1 MKILEVRFIKKD
13 AIQMFLEPKSVAIIG
28 ASEEE
33 GRIGSGLYKSISQGF
48 QGEIFLV
55 NPKYEKLWN
64 QTCYHSILDLPVA
77 PSHVIIAVS
86 RTIVN
91 PIFMQCIEKG
101 IKNIT
106 VVSSGFKE
114 LDHTGLVLENEL
126 KVKAQQHGITLLGP
140 NTLGFINTSINYNGT
155 FLPNTFEKGGVS
167 VISQSGGVG
176 MALLASLQD
185 QRCGIAKWVGIG
197 NEAVLDSIALLK
209 YFENDVETKV
219 IAVCFEGLKN
229 LIDFLTVAEKINFK
243 KPIVILRDG
252 KSNVGMEAAL
262 SHTGKMAQPDKVMT
276 ALIHQHGLIE
286 AESLREC
293 AVILK
298 SLSIAPLPKG
308 NRVSILTNTAG
319 PSILAADI
327 LEPSGIALPAPSQEL
342 MNLIDRKSGIAMQ
355 LKNPADVSSNGLT
368 PSVYGLTIETLINS
382 NEYDLALGFFSLNPH
397 LKLPDKEL
405 IDVVKITKKPIIAC
419 FLSSL
424 QEFLNYDPIPEAFGI
439 PCFYDPQDAAIAVRA
454 LIQYSKQ
461 ISSTDHTTARKHHNL
476 EKTQI
481 ESFLKSLNIKDNMIL
496 EEKTSRELLCL
507 AGIDSF
513 IPVLVQTGEEAVEVA
528 REICGPVVMKIHS
541 SKITHKSDSGGVR
554 LNLKN
559 SKEILTAFTEMKQPL
574 LELDPTAQLTLQPM
588 EAEGLELIIGGIR
601 TDETGTLV
609 MVGTGGI
616 YSEIFNDVE
625 FRLAP
630 ISETGARKMIRN
642 LKSAPIMEGVR
653 GEKLAIQE
661 LSNAIVLISELMD
674 AFPRIKEID
683 INPCRLYK
691 DRISLLD
698 ARVILGSN

>member
-1 MKILEVRFIKKD
+1 
-13 AIQMFLEPKSVAIIG
+13 MFLEPKSVAIIG

-33 GRIGSGLYKSISQGF
+33 GRIGSGLFKSISQGF
-48 QGEIFLV
+48 QGEIFLI

-64 QTCYHSILDLPVA
+64 QPCYHSILDLPVT
-77 PSHVIIAVS
+77 PSHAIIAVS

-101 IKNIT
+101 IKHIT

-126 KVKAQQHGITLLGP
+126 QKNAQQHGITLLGP

-155 FLPNTFEKGGVS
+155 FLPNIFEKGGVS

-197 NEAVLDSIALLK
+197 NEAVIDAIALLK
-209 YFENDVETKV
+209 YFETDPETKV

-276 ALIHQHGLIE
+276 ALIQQHGLIE

-298 SLSIAPLPKG
+298 ALSIASLPKG

-342 MNLIDRKSGIAMQ
+342 KDLMDQKSGVVMQ
-355 LKNPADVSSNGLT
+355 LKNPADVSSNGLS
-368 PSVYGLTIETLINS
+368 PLVYGHTIQTLINS

-397 LKLPDKEL
+397 LQLPDQEL
-405 IDVVKITKKPIIAC
+405 IEVVKNTRKPIVAC

-424 QEFLNYDPIPEAFGI
+424 EEFLDYDPIPESFGI

-454 LIQYSKQ
+454 LVQYSKQ
-461 ISSTDHTTARKHHNL
+461 AALTEPTNTHKTPNL
-476 EKTQI
+476 DKDRI
-481 ESFLKSLNIKDNMIL
+481 ESFLKSLKSKEHLIL
-496 EEKTSRELLCL
+496 EEKTSRELLNL

-513 IPVLVQTGEEAVEVA
+513 LPVLIDTEEEAVKA
-528 REICGPVVMKIHS
+528 AKEIAGPVVMKIHS

-559 SKEILTAFTEMKQPL
+559 SEEVVTAFNEMKQSFQK
-574 LELDPTAQLTLQPM
+574 LDPAAQLTLQPM
-588 EAEGLELIIGGIR
+588 EEEGLELIIGGIR
-601 TDETGTLV
+601 TEETGTLV

-630 ISETGARKMIRN
+630 INEIGARKMIRN
-642 LKSAPIMEGVR
+642 LKTAPIMEGFR

-661 LSNAIVLISELMD
+661 LANAIVLISKLMD
-674 AFPRIKEID
+674 AFPIIKEID